1 MTNIIELIKNKNIK
15 ELNNAIIKDKK
26 IDLNVK
32 DSHYNY
38 FIYFVLLYNFEDTLD
53 LLLKRDIRLDILDTD
68 GRNILYIP
76 IKFSYNSML
85 KKVLEYDS
93 KNVGINIIDIKDK
106 FGLTAIE
113 YSVIFNNYPAFELL
127 LEYKS
132 HLGGTIF
139 HIAIQYNRLDFFIK
153 LLNSVP
159 DITFFTEDN
168 ETLLQ
173 FCIINDRF
181 DFINY
186 VLKKKIN
193 IDNQDNLN
201 GLTALHQSI
210 IKNKLSAVQ
219 LLISYGAKID
229 IQDYY
234 GNSALHYAISEK
246 NLDIVKSILKY
257 NPDFNKINIDGN
269 TALHMYLEN
278 DGLAGHDGNKSSTQY
293 YDKDILEILLIHT
306 DLNIQNNTGTTCLK
320 KIIELDLFHKYT
332 DILKEKELNFF
343 IEDNNGEDMSATL
356 DDKEIF
362 EIAIESY
369 YSTLMKT
376 EDLTEDWEKWCSKS
390 LLDKLKTLNYNKTD
404 SKEICKAKIKEV
416 IKGEKRTIPKHSHL
430 NLVLDNGIFVNNC
443 FYVGIPLDIIFGLL
457 YLIKVFK
464 KQKLGLILDYPLTI
478 NHQLENYYQKIGID
492 YPFKM
497 EFSNCEI
504 LWSFQKIF
512 YPSYF
517 DFEIEKKM
525 KDSEVDFIT
534 IPIGI
539 ELTNGSHAN
548 ILFID
553 KKNRTI
559 ERFEPNGANAPVGLN
574 YNPTLLDTL
583 LETKFSEYNLNFVKP
598 SDFLPIIG
606 FQTLENIEMKSKKLG
621 DPNGYCALWCTWWV
635 YHRMKNPKVNNKE
648 LALGLIQAIKMENKS
663 FRNLIRN
670 FSYYIVKYRD
680 EVLKKFNLD
689 INDWMVN
696 EVTSKQIDSIE
707 KVILH
712 NIN

>member
-1 MTNIIELIKNKNIK
+1 
-15 ELNNAIIKDKK
+15 
-26 IDLNVK
+26 
-32 DSHYNY
+32 
-38 FIYFVLLYNFEDTLD
+38 
-53 LLLKRDIRLDILDTD
+53 LLK
-68 GRNILYIP
+68 
-76 IKFSYNSML
+76 F
-85 KKVLEYDS
+85 
-93 KNVGINIIDIKDK
+93 
-106 FGLTAIE
+106 
-113 YSVIFNNYPAFELL
+113 
-127 LEYKS
+127 
-132 HLGGTIF
+132 
-139 HIAIQYNRLDFFIK
+139 
-153 LLNSVP
+153 
-159 DITFFTEDN
+159 
-168 ETLLQ
+168 
-173 FCIINDRF
+173 
-181 DFINY
+181 
-186 VLKKKIN
+186 KKKIN

-257 NPDFNKINIDGN
+257 NPDFNKTNIDGN

-278 DGLAGHDGNKSSTQY
+278 DGPAGHDGNKSSIQY
-293 YDKDILEILLIHT
+293 YEKDILEILLIHT
-306 DLNIQNNTGTTCLK
+306 DLNIQNNNGTTCLK
-320 KIIELDLFHKYT
+320 KIIELDLFHKYA

-343 IEDNNGEDMSATL
+343 IEDNNGEDMSNSL
-356 DDKEIF
+356 DDKKIF

-430 NLVLDNGIFVNNC
+430 DLILDNGIFVNNC

-457 YLIKVFK
+457 YLIKIFK

-478 NHQLENYYQKIGID
+478 NHQLENYYQKLGID

-517 DFEIEKKM
+517 NFEIEKKM

-606 FQTLENIEMKSKKLG
+606 FQTLENIEIKSKKLG

-635 YHRMKNPKVNNKE
+635 YHRMKNPKVNNKD

-680 EVLKKFNLD
+680 EVLKKFNVD

-696 EVTSKQIDSIE
+696 EVTTKQIDSIE